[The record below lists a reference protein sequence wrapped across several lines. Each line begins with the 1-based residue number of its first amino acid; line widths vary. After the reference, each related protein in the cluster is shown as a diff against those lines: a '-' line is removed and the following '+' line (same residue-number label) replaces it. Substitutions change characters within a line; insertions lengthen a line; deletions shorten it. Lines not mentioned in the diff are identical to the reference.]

1 MYNKNRSDFCF
12 PTDMIQQ
19 NIYSDETSPSRL
31 PAVLEKVYH
40 MFLGLRR
47 SCPVVGKNEKKNYW
61 PAIDTADLFHSVA
74 IGMADYWLI
83 NPLRNKNKNETIPAI
98 HLSRRSIKSDDP
110 SRDLQ
115 LLFGILCL
123 AVDF

>member
-47 SCPVVGKNEKKNYW
+47 SCPVVGKKEEKNYW

-74 IGMADYWLI
+74 IGMADY
-83 NPLRNKNKNETIPAI
+83 
-98 HLSRRSIKSDDP
+98 
-110 SRDLQ
+110 
-115 LLFGILCL
+115 
-123 AVDF
+123 